1 MLAEKERVRMTRPRW
16 AVAAAVLGILVLL
29 AAGCAKRGGDGGPDS
44 TACKTDRFG
53 CVIYQKGAPIRI
65 ATLLAITGEN
75 KNLGLDSQ
83 HGVQLYVDYL
93 DGTFDGKGGQIL
105 GHDLQLVNEDDACNK
120 QVGQASAT
128 KIAADPTIVGVIGT
142 SCSSSAQ
149 GVADTILS
157 RKGIL
162 LVSPSNT
169 SPALTADSSH
179 QPFYLRTA
187 HNDRIQGAVVADF
200 AYKQLKARTAATIHD
215 ESPYAD
221 GLAAV
226 FRDVFSKLGG
236 RIVDQGDQSIRST
249 DEDLKPVLTAIAQG
263 RPDLVYYP
271 DFIPACALIAKQ
283 ARTIPTLAQTKL
295 MGSDGCQDPQYLK
308 LGGADVLG
316 TWLSSADVTAQT
328 RTNAFYFRQFLP
340 AYQKLFGT
348 RALSVYNAQA
358 YDATKILVDAI
369 KAVAKDDSGTLTI
382 PRSALRDAIFQ
393 TKGYNGLS
401 GTIAC
406 APSGDCATSVS
417 IAVYKV
423 PGIPIEGGDKNAKPV
438 FTETKS
444 LRQASGA

>member
-1 MLAEKERVRMTRPRW
+1 MLGEKERVGMTRPRW
-16 AVAAAVLGILVLL
+16 AVAAAVLGVLVLL
-29 AAGCAKRGGDGGPDS
+29 AAGCAKRGGGADS

-53 CVIYQKGAPIRI
+53 CVVYQKGAPIRV

-105 GHDLQLVNEDDACNK
+105 GHDLQLVNEDDGCNK

-128 KIAADPTIVGVIGT
+128 KIAADPTIVAVIGT

-157 RKGIL
+157 REGIL

-249 DEDLKPVLTAIAQG
+249 DEDLKPVLNAIAQG

-283 ARTIPTLAQTKL
+283 ARTIPALAQTKL

-308 LGGADVLG
+308 LGGTDVLG

-328 RTNAFYFRQFLP
+328 RTNAFYFKQFLP

-382 PRSALRDAIFQ
+382 PRTALRDAIFQ
-393 TKGYNGLS
+393 TKGYKGLS
-401 GTIAC
+401 GTITC
-406 APSGDCATSVS
+406 TPSGDCATSVS

-444 LRQASGA
+444 LQQTSGA